1 MVKNPAEMQETW
13 LQSLG
18 QKDPPEKVD
27 AIHSSILAFEIPWT
41 EKPRVLQSMG
51 SGKKKKKKE
60 EMG

>member
-1 MVKNPAEMQETW
+1 M
-13 LQSLG
+13 G

-51 SGKKKKKKE
+51 SGKEQKKKE
-60 EMG
+60 RREGVGEDGDRG